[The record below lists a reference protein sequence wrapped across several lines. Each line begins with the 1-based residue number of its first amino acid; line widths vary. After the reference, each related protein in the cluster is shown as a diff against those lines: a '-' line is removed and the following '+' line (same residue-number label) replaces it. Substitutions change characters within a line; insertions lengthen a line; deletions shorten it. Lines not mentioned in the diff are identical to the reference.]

1 MIENLFVFYFPT
13 EKLYVFFICDEEDY
27 FSEIV
32 FLLSLFKIFFR
43 QIHTLTVRKI
53 PNKKVLPSLKGTTTL
68 FKTRF
73 KYYASAKSSAT

>member
-1 MIENLFVFYFPT
+1 MYFLFVMKKIIFL
-13 EKLYVFFICDEEDY
+13 KLYFYYLFSKFFI
-27 FSEIV
+27 
-32 FLLSLFKIFFR
+32 K